1 MAVRGGA
8 TPSRHVA
15 THDRFATQNPKTLME
30 CWVCTT
36 YDTRHTTGATHADET
51 GRHLR
56 ATREDAA
63 TTCKKKGKCYS
74 PIFARTHQ
82 RLHHFFQFLNPLVAL
97 LLVGALSPSGS
108 SSVQVRGVLSRI
120 SAPETGAARGC
131 VSAIYG
137 LLFTQIAERQY
148 IHYRHIQ
155 Y

>member
-97 LLVGALSPSGS
+97 LLVGASVPIRLLLGAGSGS
-108 SSVQVRGVLSRI
+108 ALQDFRSGNWSRTWLRLRHLR
-120 SAPETGAARGC
+120 APVHSNC
-131 VSAIYG
+131 
-137 LLFTQIAERQY
+137 
-148 IHYRHIQ
+148 
-155 Y
+155 